1 METQLPQAPHKVKLE
16 ALQRLK
22 SYVMEP
28 IVEWDE
34 KTGILK
40 TDDPAMYWLIRVGT
54 NGEPGLIKRFMES
67 SNTRQALLRDA
78 EGWIRLHLLASYLHQ
93 RTPVKDADKRI
104 LEMIREY
111 APAPH
116 NRGKR
121 AKAPEEPESHAFDK
135 IAGNLLGVDKK
146 GSPRKKA

>member
-1 METQLPQAPHKVKLE
+1 MQIPISQAPHNVKLE
-16 ALQRLK
+16 ALERLK
-22 SYVMEP
+22 SYSMEP
-28 IVEWDE
+28 VVEWDE
-34 KTGILK
+34 GSQILK

-67 SNTRQALLRDA
+67 ANTRQALLRDA
-78 EGWIRLHLLASYLHQ
+78 EGWIRLNLLASYLAHRGQ
-93 RTPVKDADKRI
+93 VKDADKRI

-121 AKAPEEPESHAFDK
+121 AAPPEEPESQGFDK
-135 IAGNLLGVDKK
+135 VAGGLLGVDKA
-146 GSPRKKA
+146 RKARKT